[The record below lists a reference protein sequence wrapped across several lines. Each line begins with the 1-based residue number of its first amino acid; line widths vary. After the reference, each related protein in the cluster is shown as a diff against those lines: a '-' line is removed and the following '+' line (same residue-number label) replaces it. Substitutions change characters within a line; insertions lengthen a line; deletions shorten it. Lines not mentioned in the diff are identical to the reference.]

1 MFEPDLLITFNPVP
15 NFGEYQRGTQH
26 KDHQWIG
33 GEALACFY
41 PIARDHLQ
49 FPKLWDSSHWP
60 ALRSNFSEM
69 ARWTDAQFSKLR
81 MGWKIPEAFLF
92 TWEQHSA
99 STPRYQTVEVP
110 LTSEDIVTAA
120 QSLSQH
126 VSQVGG
132 QNASALLPSVRSK
145 RAPLGAQ
152 SRPPTEYAEY
162 IRVVNML

>member
-1 MFEPDLLITFNPVP
+1 
-15 NFGEYQRGTQH
+15 
-26 KDHQWIG
+26 
-33 GEALACFY
+33 
-41 PIARDHLQ
+41 
-49 FPKLWDSSHWP
+49 
-60 ALRSNFSEM
+60 M